1 MRVTLIA
8 AIDNRGAAYLSV
20 GTGCT
25 DSDTFVAYL
34 YHLATVLDREAD
46 DWRKETLILLD
57 NAPYHRSEQTRAAI
71 KKLGLR
77 VCFSGPYSYESAPVE
92 T

>member
-8 AIDNRGAAYLSV
+8 AIDNRGAAYLSLA
-20 GTGCT
+20 TGCT

-34 YHLATVLDREAD
+34 YHLAATLDREAD
-46 DWRKETLILLD
+46 NWRAETFILFD
-57 NAPYHRSEQTRAAI
+57 NASYHRSEQKRFAI

-77 VCFSGPYSYESAPVE
+77 VCYSGPYSYESAPCE

>member
-8 AIDNRGAAYLSV
+8 AIDNRGTAYLSLA
-20 GTGCT
+20 TGCT
-25 DSDTFVAYL
+25 DSDIFIAYL
-34 YHLATVLDREAD
+34 YHLTTELDRQGD
-46 DWRKETLILLD
+46 DWRKQTLILLD
-57 NAPYHRSEQTRAAI
+57 NAPYHRSQQTRAAI

-77 VCFSGPYSYESAPVE
+77 VCYSGPYSYESAPVE